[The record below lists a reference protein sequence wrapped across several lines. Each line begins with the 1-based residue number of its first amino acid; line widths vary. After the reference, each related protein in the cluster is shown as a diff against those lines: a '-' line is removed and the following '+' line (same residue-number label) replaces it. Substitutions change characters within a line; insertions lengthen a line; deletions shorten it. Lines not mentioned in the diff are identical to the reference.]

1 MRDAI
6 MKSSLD
12 RKVKVVVRS
21 VSWRLLRSCAQSIV
35 DFFFF
40 YRPSVDNTRRLLR
53 TVAPLQIRVIRREQ
67 SSTDF
72 GSPFNSEASLSFF
85 FCTSRNTC
93 LNLNAADQSR
103 LRALSRFRSRLAES
117 LSFNIPL
124 GKDSSSCCDDDLSS
138 RRE

>member
-1 MRDAI
+1 

-72 GSPFNSEASLSFF
+72 GSPFNSEASLFF
-85 FCTSRNTC
+85 FLYVAQYVFESQRGRPI
-93 LNLNAADQSR
+93 AFAS
-103 LRALSRFRSRLAES
+103 ALAIS
-117 LSFNIPL
+117 LSV
-124 GKDSSSCCDDDLSS
+124 G
-138 RRE
+138 RELIL